1 MGLLWG
7 VVWGHFEGI
16 LGDFWFVPWGDSGGT
31 LGVTLGILLYYFE
44 GTLRVVLDHYEGTE
58 GQFRGTLGSL

>member
-1 MGLLWG
+1 MLGTTLG

-31 LGVTLGILLYYFE
+31 LGVTLGILMYYFE
-44 GTLRVVLDHYEGTE
+44 GTLRVVLDHYEGP
-58 GQFRGTLGSL
+58 